1 VAKTNCAGRG
11 PRSVSVSAVMPAVPT
26 ATAAAAA
33 VVPALPE
40 PWTGGDLGDVVL
52 DRSAYG
58 TLGVVAVLTPGDA
71 AHAGGTFTVRGA
83 GADLNVNSQGM
94 TGQFVRRPVT
104 GDCELTARLVSRSG
118 ATADRVGLLMAKSLS
133 PFDQAAGVIVTGGTS
148 AQLMLRPTV
157 AGASAFTGTA
167 TVRLPLLLR
176 LKRTGTAF
184 AAAVSTD
191 DGVTWSPLATGAIPG
206 FGDAPYHV
214 GLVVC
219 SRTPSALGTAQF
231 EEVSVAL
238 T

>member
-1 VAKTNCAGRG
+1 MPDVAVA
-11 PRSVSVSAVMPAVPT
+11 PSAP
-26 ATAAAAA
+26 AA
-33 VVPALPE
+33 VAPALPA

-52 DRSAYG
+52 DRRAYG

-71 AHAGGTFTVRGA
+71 THTDGTFTVRGA
-83 GADLNVNSQGM
+83 GVDLNVNSQGM
-94 TGQFVRRPVT
+94 TGRFVRQQVT
-104 GDCELTARLVSRSG
+104 GDCEFTARLVSRSG
-118 ATADRVGLLMAKSLS
+118 AGADRVGLLLTKSLS
-133 PFDQAAGVIVTGGTS
+133 PFDQAAGVVVTGGTT

-157 AGASAFTGTA
+157 AGASAFTGAA

-184 AAAVSTD
+184 AATVSTD
-191 DGVTWSPLATGAIPG
+191 DGVTWTALGTGAIPT

-219 SRTPSALGTAQF
+219 SRTPLALATAQF
-231 EEVSVAL
+231 EEVSVRL